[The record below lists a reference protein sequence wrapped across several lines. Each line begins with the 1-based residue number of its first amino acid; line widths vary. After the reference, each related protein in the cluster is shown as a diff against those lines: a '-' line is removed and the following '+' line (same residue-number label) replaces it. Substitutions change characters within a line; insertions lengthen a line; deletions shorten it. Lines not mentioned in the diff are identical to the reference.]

1 MMLFKSNWYTFKT
14 CLPLSKLLE
23 CFIIILF
30 IYYTFYSYLSVSR
43 RTRDVDTPECL
54 L

>member
-1 MMLFKSNWYTFKT
+1 MMLFKSYIQDMFATV
-14 CLPLSKLLE
+14 KLLE